1 MSLIFVFLLIL
12 LELFITT
19 YIGFFLWE
27 YIKIVKYIPNLL
39 GFIAT
44 ILIFIIKR
52 NTYGWEGLGFS
63 ALQVA

>member
-1 MSLIFVFLLIL
+1 MSLMFVFLLIL

-19 YIGFFLWE
+19 YIGFFLWK

-39 GFIAT
+39 VFIAT

-52 NTYGWEGLGFS
+52 HTYGWEGLGFS
-63 ALQVA
+63 ALQFA